1 MSANQQ
7 EKTETQQ
14 KNEEKYKQA
23 FYRRETSK
31 LTSIWRGIQTP
42 LGIQEMQIKITI
54 KYALTCMRSA
64 KIREMA

>member
-1 MSANQQ
+1 MMTKINRKYYIEYIRMSANQQ

-31 LTSIWRGIQTP
+31 LTSI
-42 LGIQEMQIKITI
+42 
-54 KYALTCMRSA
+54 
-64 KIREMA
+64 

>member
-14 KNEEKYKQA
+14 KNEEKYKRA
-23 FYRRETSK
+23 FYRRETSE
-31 LTSIWRGIQTP
+31 LTSIWRGAQTP
-42 LGIQEMQIKITI
+42 GIQEMQIKITM
-54 KYALTCMRSA
+54 KYPLTCTRSA